1 MFTPEEMGRLSAL
14 GLFQAE
20 SMLSNSGIPNVEM
33 FDFTIDPSFP
43 PFEEVVPDKT
53 VIGKRAELFVKHY
66 LTHQKRYELIADGTQ
81 AIVDGQTLGEFDF
94 FLKDLERGV
103 TVHLEM
109 ACKWYLLDPESDEQP
124 CWIGPNRRDTLA
136 QKIEKLGAQQFPLL
150 HDPKALPTLERIEV
164 DPSSTIQCLAF
175 PGFAFIP
182 LSYTGPIDPVRQEC
196 LAGVWC
202 TLDAFKSMQR
212 AGARYYL
219 PNRYEWLIDP
229 MYNRE
234 WDIRDSIVKRLEVS
248 LSKKRSTLVWTLL
261 PDGQT
266 ERTFVVWW

>member
-20 SMLSNSGIPNVEM
+20 SMLADSSIPNVEM
-33 FDFTIDPSFP
+33 FGFSIDPTFP
-43 PFEEVVPDKT
+43 PFEDALPEKA

-66 LTHQKRYELIADGTQ
+66 LTHQERYELIADGTQ

-94 FLKDLERGV
+94 FLKDNERGV
-103 TVHLEM
+103 SIHLEM
-109 ACKWYLLDPESDEQP
+109 ACKWYLLDPETDDPPS
-124 CWIGPNRRDTLA
+124 WIGPNKRDTLSK
-136 QKIEKLGAQQFPLL
+136 KIEKLGAQQFPLL
-150 HDPKALPTLERIEV
+150 HEAKALPTLERIGV

-175 PGFAFIP
+175 PGFAFVPTAYDGP
-182 LSYTGPIDPVRQEC
+182 LDPIRKEC
-196 LAGVWC
+196 LTGAWC
-202 TLDAFKSMQR
+202 RLDEFKSLQNE
-212 AGARYYL
+212 GARYYL

-234 WDIRDSIVKRLEVS
+234 WDILDSIVKRLEVS

-261 PDGQT
+261 PDGRT